1 MDTLM
6 RDSKG
11 VNQISI
17 DAAITEKR
25 MIFLSGE
32 INEKA
37 AEAMVKQLM
46 FFSMSNTEMP
56 VKLFI
61 TTDGGEINSGM
72 VIYDAIQSSPVP
84 VEVYCVGKAYSMG
97 AVLLACG
104 KKGKRYLL
112 PHSRV
117 MIHEP
122 LIPYGV
128 GGKTSSIQTISESLL
143 KAKRSMEEILAKH
156 TGKTADEIAEATKTD
171 HYFSAEEAIEFGLAD
186 GIMGLDEMMKGCM

>member
-6 RDSKG
+6 RDSRG

-17 DAAITEKR
+17 DAALAEKR
-25 MIFLSGE
+25 MIFLSGKIDE
-32 INEKA
+32 NT
-37 AEAMVKQLM
+37 AEDVVKQLM

-104 KKGKRYLL
+104 EKGKRFLL

-122 LIPYGV
+122 LIPYGI
-128 GGKTSSIQTISESLL
+128 GGKTSSIQTISDSLL
-143 KAKRSMEEILAKH
+143 KTKRSMEEILAKH

-171 HYFSAEEAIEFGLAD
+171 HFFSAEEAVEFGLAD

>member
-17 DAAITEKR
+17 DAALTEKR

-104 KKGKRYLL
+104 EKGKRFLL

-122 LIPYGV
+122 LIPYGI
-128 GGKTSSIQTISESLL
+128 GGKTSSIQTISDSLL
-143 KAKRSMEEILAKH
+143 RTKRSMEEILAKH
-156 TGKTADEIAEATKTD
+156 TGKTADEIAEETKTD
-171 HYFSAEEAIEFGLAD
+171 HFFSAEEAVEFGLAD

>member
-17 DAAITEKR
+17 DAALTEKR

-104 KKGKRYLL
+104 EKGKRFLL

-122 LIPYGV
+122 LIPYGI
-128 GGKTSSIQTISESLL
+128 GGKTSSIQTISDSLL
-143 KAKRSMEEILAKH
+143 KTKRSMEEILAKH

-171 HYFSAEEAIEFGLAD
+171 HFFSAEEAVEFGLAD